1 MKADKKQILIVDD
14 EVKIT
19 EVLKSYLENSG
30 YIVYEAYDCA
40 AAMSLFDQ
48 HQPDLMILDL
58 MLPDLSGEEFCQI
71 IRKKS
76 RIPIMMLTAK
86 VEELSILNGLGI
98 GADDYVTKPFS
109 AKQVV
114 ARVQALLRRTE
125 DNLVPL
131 ANTMNFNQKDL
142 VINALSHEVFK
153 AGEATSLTP
162 IEYKLLMTLV
172 KYPNK
177 VFTREDLIVSALGDD
192 FIGYD
197 RTVDSHIKNLR
208 QKIETDTKDPKYI
221 ITVHGVGY
229 RFGGDSSAI

>member
-1 MKADKKQILIVDD
+1 MKAERKQILIVDD

-30 YIVYEAYDCA
+30 YIVYEAFDCA
-40 AAMSLFDQ
+40 EAMKLFDQ

-58 MLPDLSGEEFCQI
+58 MLPDMSGEEFCQI

-76 RIPIMMLTAK
+76 RVPIMMLTAK
-86 VEELSILNGLGI
+86 VEEASILNGLGI

-114 ARVQALLRRTE
+114 ARVQALLRRAE

-131 ANTMNFNQKDL
+131 ANTMHFNNLDL

-153 AGEATSLTP
+153 AGETVSLTP

-229 RFGGDSSAI
+229 RFGGDSNAI